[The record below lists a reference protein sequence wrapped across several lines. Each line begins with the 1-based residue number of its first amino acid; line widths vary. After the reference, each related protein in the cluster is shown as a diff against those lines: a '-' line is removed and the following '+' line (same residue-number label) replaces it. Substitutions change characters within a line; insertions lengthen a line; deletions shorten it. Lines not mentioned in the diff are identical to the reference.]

1 MDTSKLVYDKILS
14 FKIVGAHPEHVKL
27 RERYEQRLAA
37 LKQKGKLYE
46 SANECVPDALSLEA
60 RVARATNGATVGTL
74 AEYNLV
80 HYWRTGD

>member
-1 MDTSKLVYDKILS
+1 MNTIKHVYDKAL
-14 FKIVGAHPEHVKL
+14 FYKIIGMHPEHVKQ

-46 SANECVPDALSLEA
+46 SANECVPDALSAET
-60 RVARATNGATVGTL
+60 RVARATNDAPVGSI

-80 HYWRTGD
+80 HYWRAGD